1 MGTIIIIILLAI
13 IVHLLLMNLGKK
25 TVSKVQQIEQEKA
38 IQHGKQETKFI
49 KKVLEDYFLSLKAT
63 DLLKVGLD
71 KDLEGGEEAL
81 LCYLIRKVTKNST
94 AKVEND
100 FKEELKF
107 VLEKNNIFINTW
119 QTKKHTGGNYT
130 TEYLKFY
137 DNNNCG
143 LVITVLTDDK
153 FSNPPSHGIT
163 VSLLGTKEKKTTVTN
178 NKYFYEKLKLMNAVD
193 NFIEEENKSFKDF
206 EKEGEKEFVSKIM
219 VKRKEELDQ
228 YYTSYEIYP
237 LEEDMNEVPIEV
249 KAGVYT
255 EDLIYEFTEYLQS
268 KGYKVTEETEIP
280 EEYEKKLECVL
291 KIGIWAKITFI
302 QDIFGDTYFLI
313 LKIEEE

>member
-49 KKVLEDYFLSLKAT
+49 KEVLEDYFLSLKAT
-63 DLLKVGLD
+63 DLLKAGLD
-71 KDLEGGEEAL
+71 KELESGEEAL

-94 AKVEND
+94 AKVGND

-178 NKYFYEKLKLMNAVD
+178 NKYFYEKLKLMNVVD

-219 VKRKEELDQ
+219 TKRKEELEKC
-228 YYTSYEIYP
+228 YNCTEIHPFKENIYDIS
-237 LEEDMNEVPIEV
+237 LEE
-249 KAGVYT
+249 KAGIYT
-255 EDLIYEFTEYLQS
+255 ENCICDFIDFLTSKNYE
-268 KGYKVTEETEIP
+268 VIEETEAP
-280 EEYEKKLECVL
+280 EEFKKNYEHIL
-291 KIGIWAKITFI
+291 KIENWAKVTFI
-302 QDIFGDTYFLI
+302 QNIFGDTYFLI
-313 LKIEEE
+313 LKVEEE